1 MELGYSGISEG
12 RKKIREVLRNAS
24 SHVLASNSLSMLLLS
39 GTMLFYHLAQQKS
52 LMSPISY
59 VLVVSIVLIILSS
72 LHSIKST
79 VDVVE
84 ELDASRTMANITSDD
99 KYLLYSNKIFY
110 TVTSIMFSLT
120 LLFISYLLIKYN
132 KK

>member
-1 MELGYSGISEG
+1 MNVGYSGITEG

-24 SHVLASNSLSMLLLS
+24 GHVLASNSLSMLLLS

-99 KYLLYSNKIFY
+99 KYLLYANKVFF
-110 TVTSIMFSLT
+110 TATSIIFSLT
-120 LLFISYLLIKYN
+120 LLFISYLLIK
-132 KK
+132 

>member
-1 MELGYSGISEG
+1 MNVGYSGISEG

-24 SHVLASNSLSMLLLS
+24 GRVLASNSLSMLLLS

>member
-1 MELGYSGISEG
+1 MNVGYSGITEG

-24 SHVLASNSLSMLLLS
+24 GHVLASNSLSMLLLS

-52 LMSPISY
+52 LVSPISY

-84 ELDASRTMANITSDD
+84 ELDASRTMTNITSDD
-99 KYLLYSNKIFY
+99 KFLLYANKVFF
-110 TVTSIMFSLT
+110 TVTSVIFSLT

>member
-1 MELGYSGISEG
+1 MNVGCSGISEG

-24 SHVLASNSLSMLLLS
+24 GHVLASNSLSMLLLS

-84 ELDASRTMANITSDD
+84 ELDASRTMLNITSDD
-99 KYLLYSNKIFY
+99 KYLLYLNKIFY
-110 TVTSIMFSLT
+110 TVTSILFSLT

>member
-1 MELGYSGISEG
+1 MNVGYSGISEE

-24 SHVLASNSLSMLLLS
+24 GHVLASNSLSMLLLS

-99 KYLLYSNKIFY
+99 KYLLYANKVFY
-110 TVTSIMFSLT
+110 TVTSILFSLT

>member
-1 MELGYSGISEG
+1 MNVGCSGISEG

-24 SHVLASNSLSMLLLS
+24 GHVLASNSLSMLLLS

-84 ELDASRTMANITSDD
+84 ELDASRTMLNITSDD

-110 TVTSIMFSLT
+110 TVTSILFSLT

>member
-79 VDVVE
+79 LDVVE

>member
-1 MELGYSGISEG
+1 MNVGYSGISEG

-24 SHVLASNSLSMLLLS
+24 GHVLASNSLSMLLLS

-52 LMSPISY
+52 LMSPITY

-110 TVTSIMFSLT
+110 TVTSIIFSLT

>member
-24 SHVLASNSLSMLLLS
+24 GRVLASNSLSMLLLS

>member
-1 MELGYSGISEG
+1 MNVGYSGISEG

-24 SHVLASNSLSMLLLS
+24 GHVLASNSLSMLLLS

-59 VLVVSIVLIILSS
+59 VLVVSIVLFILSS

-84 ELDASRTMANITSDD
+84 ELDASRTMLNITSDD

-110 TVTSIMFSLT
+110 TVTSILFSLT

>member
-1 MELGYSGISEG
+1 MNVGYSGISEE

-24 SHVLASNSLSMLLLS
+24 GHVLASNSLSMLLLS

-84 ELDASRTMANITSDD
+84 ELDATRTMANITSDD

-110 TVTSIMFSLT
+110 TVTSILFSLT

>member
-1 MELGYSGISEG
+1 MNVGYSGISEG

-24 SHVLASNSLSMLLLS
+24 GHVLASNSLSMLLLS

-84 ELDASRTMANITSDD
+84 ELDASRTMLNITSDD

-110 TVTSIMFSLT
+110 TVTSILFSLT

>member
-1 MELGYSGISEG
+1 MNVGYSGITEG
-12 RKKIREVLRNAS
+12 RKKVREVLRNAS

-79 VDVVE
+79 LDVVE
-84 ELDASRTMANITSDD
+84 ELDASRTMTNITADD
-99 KYLLYSNKIFY
+99 KYLLYSNKVFF
-110 TVTSIMFSLT
+110 TVTSVIFSLT
-120 LLFISYLLIKYN
+120 LLFISYLLVKYN

>member
-120 LLFISYLLIKYN
+120 LLSTMWI
-132 KK
+132 